1 MSRHAKAAQ
10 AIEEFLRA
18 LGYANEGELVGTGQR
33 VAEAWL
39 DELIVGEGKDA
50 RQPLRD
56 GSLSLGPGPHGP
68 VLLRSL
74 AVATMCPHHLLP
86 SHGHATVGYRPREKA
101 AGLGAIAQAV
111 ELSAR
116 RLTLQETLTQAVADV
131 LLEGLEA
138 EGSFCHMRMVHTC
151 FVTRGERKDSAIVE
165 TLAFAGS
172 FATHDRPLALALLA
186 GATPAI
192 EPTP

>member
-1 MSRHAKAAQ
+1 MSRHARAAQ

-39 DELIVGEGKDA
+39 DELVAGEGKDA
-50 RQPLRD
+50 RQPLRE
-56 GSLSLGPGPHGP
+56 GSLGLGPGPHGP
-68 VLLRSL
+68 VLLWNL

-86 SHGHATVGYRPREKA
+86 SHGYATVGYRPREKA

-111 ELSAR
+111 EIAAR
-116 RLTLQETLTQAVADV
+116 RLTLQETLTQTIADV

-138 EGSFCHMRMVHTC
+138 EGAFCHMRMVHTC
-151 FVTRGERKDSAIVE
+151 FITRGERKDSATVE
-165 TLAFAGS
+165 TMAFAGS
-172 FATHDRPLALALLA
+172 FAGHDRPLALGLLA
-186 GATPAI
+186 GATS
-192 EPTP
+192 EPRS

>member
-1 MSRHAKAAQ
+1 MTRHARAAQ

-39 DELIVGEGKDA
+39 DELVAGEGRDA
-50 RQPLRD
+50 TQPLRN
-56 GSLSLGPGPHGP
+56 GGLALGPGPHGP
-68 VLLRSL
+68 VLLRNL

-86 SHGHATVGYRPREKA
+86 SHGYATVGYRPRVKA
-101 AGLGAIAQAV
+101 AGLGAIAEAV
-111 ELSAR
+111 EISAR
-116 RLTLQETLTQAVADV
+116 RLTLQETLTQAIADV
-131 LLEGLEA
+131 LLAGLEC

-172 FATHDRPLALALLA
+172 FANGEKPLALALLA
-186 GATPAI
+186 GAASS
-192 EPTP
+192 EPNP